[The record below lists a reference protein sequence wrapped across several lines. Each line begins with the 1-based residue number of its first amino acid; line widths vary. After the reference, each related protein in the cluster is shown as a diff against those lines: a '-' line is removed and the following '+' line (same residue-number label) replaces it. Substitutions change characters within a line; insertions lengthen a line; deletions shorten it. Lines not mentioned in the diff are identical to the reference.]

1 MGYIEGEGRT
11 QATLFPVVFDDLI
24 PDDHVCRVVD
34 AFVARL
40 KMNELGFERAEAA
53 ETGRP
58 GYDPRDLLKLY
69 LYGYLNQI
77 RSSRRLETEC
87 RRNVELMW
95 LLGRLY
101 PDHKSFAEFRRMH
114 REAVTSAGV
123 ELVRF
128 AKSCGLIRGEWIVV
142 DGTKFRAVSSIDT
155 ARERFQLQRY
165 LDSIE
170 KADEEQLVTI
180 DPAAVQTALQKLKE
194 HPEPEAG
201 FMLVNK
207 ISLPAYNFQTAVD
220 TKHALIVAHDVVLE
234 PADNRCLQ
242 PMAEAVKAVL
252 AVESFNVVADA
263 GYSNG
268 EQAAHC
274 EAAGM
279 VPYVPATRTMNPHGN
294 GSFFQ
299 RTDFRYQAETDTYV
313 CPNGNLLHHKA
324 TRPKYKTYQAKRGD
338 CGECSIKSQCTEAQQ
353 RLISRHLYEEAL
365 DRMQERATPALM
377 RLRKAV
383 VEHPFAIIKYRI
395 FGHPRLLLRGRDGAR
410 IETGLAVMAYNLKR
424 MTKLLGAVNLAQAL
438 QPG

>member
-1 MGYIEGEGRT
+1 M
-11 QATLFPVVFDDLI
+11 
-24 PDDHVCRVVD
+24 
-34 AFVARL
+34 
-40 KMNELGFERAEAA
+40 
-53 ETGRP
+53 
-58 GYDPRDLLKLY
+58 
-69 LYGYLNQI
+69 
-77 RSSRRLETEC
+77 
-87 RRNVELMW
+87 
-95 LLGRLY
+95 
-101 PDHKSFAEFRRMH
+101 
-114 REAVTSAGV
+114 TSAGV

-201 FMLVNK
+201 FMLVNR

-252 AVESFNVVADA
+252 GVESFNVVADA

-338 CGECSIKSQCTEAQQ
+338 CGECSIKSQCTQAQQ

-424 MTKLLGAVNLAQAL
+424 MTKLLGAVKLAQAL